1 MPVVLSTVSSMYE
14 VAVAYR
20 DLIVAAMTSTEAGA
34 PDRAFV
40 APDQPVF
47 ETQCAQAAVYIPS
60 LTEGGT
66 GPAGPPEQ
74 IGQRFHRG
82 RVNLVGMIG
91 FAVRCG
97 DISEGNS
104 AVYQPPF
111 DATLNAQAKAI
122 YEDGWAIW
130 NYVTALLNE
139 NRLFSGQCGI
149 THFDLGKPLTTAGGQ
164 IGWQFAIRVE
174 LPGYKPDTSGFP
186 PPGIS

>member
-82 RVNLVGMIG
+82 RVNLVGMRGYAI
-91 FAVRCG
+91 RCAA
-97 DISEGNS
+97 ISENNQ
-104 AVYQPPF
+104 APYEPLL
-111 DATLNAQAKAI
+111 DTTLDAQAKAV
-122 YEDGWAIW
+122 YEDGWAVW
-130 NYVTALLNE
+130 NYLNAALNANLV
-139 NRLFSGQCGI
+139 FGGQCGI
-149 THFDLGKPLTTAGGQ
+149 VHFDPASPYAEEGGLM
-164 IGWQFAIRVE
+164 GWQFPIRVE
-174 LPGYKPDTSGFP
+174 LTGYIPDLSGLA
-186 PPGIS
+186 